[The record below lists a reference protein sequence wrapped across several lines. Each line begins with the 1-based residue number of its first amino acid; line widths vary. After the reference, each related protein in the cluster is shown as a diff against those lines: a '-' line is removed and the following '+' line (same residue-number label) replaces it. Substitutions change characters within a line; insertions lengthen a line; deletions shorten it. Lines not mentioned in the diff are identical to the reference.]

1 MSTREKNRQLR
12 LEAWKQI
19 FADHAASGLS
29 VKAYCEAN
37 NIKKDQYFYWQSIA
51 RKAALAEMPEKSS
64 GFALLEP
71 PKHGN
76 VLDVSSPEPLPS
88 MIIDIGKFRISLA
101 EGIRKEQLAAVLG
114 VIANAE

>member
-1 MSTREKNRQLR
+1 MSTRAETRQLR

-64 GFALLEP
+64 GFALLERRNMEMFWMFL
-71 PKHGN
+71 HQ
-76 VLDVSSPEPLPS
+76 SHC
-88 MIIDIGKFRISLA
+88 
-101 EGIRKEQLAAVLG
+101 QL
-114 VIANAE
+114 